1 MVKVERSKK
10 ERKSEYFDRFISAVT
25 SYSRVLIVNAD
36 NVRSKQLAQVRKSL
50 RGRASILMGKNTL
63 IRKILGTMISEFPHY
78 EKLIPHIRGNIGFVF
93 TNDSLNAIR
102 DILVENKLPAPAR
115 AGAIAQCDVTI
126 PAGPTG
132 MPPEKTS
139 FFQALNIATKIARG
153 IIEII
158 SDVHLLTV
166 GDKVNASQADL
177 LNKMNIFPFSYG
189 LKVVLVFEDGLIY
202 PASIL
207 DITKEE
213 LLAKFSRAVSAVA
226 SVSLAIGYPTA
237 ASIPHS
243 IINGFKNLLA
253 VALATDITFDAA
265 ERVKQML
272 ATQRANVSAGVI
284 SASQE
289 ELRTAGNEEEPVEKE
304 ESDIDLGAGGLF
316 GSDDDF

>member
-1 MVKVERSKK
+1 
-10 ERKSEYFDRFISAVT
+10 
-25 SYSRVLIVNAD
+25 
-36 NVRSKQLAQVRKSL
+36 
-50 RGRASILMGKNTL
+50 MGKNTL

-78 EKLIPHIRGNIGFVF
+78 EKLIPHIRGEYFLCFLCFCSVIVLLLGNIGFVF